1 MRKALHPLKNEEINV
16 PEYICDFGN
25 SVNVDTERVRCPIC
39 KQRMY
44 VVASSAPNSIGHFA
58 HMPNAA
64 FCPTKIKSAAPYAAL
79 PPLHPDPEAAR
90 IIKKTFRKNW
100 EKHFK
105 QLNTLVHG
113 LAYTEFIN
121 IMKAANAARVWEYAK
136 LEEFQLPY
144 VFATL
149 MDFPPEKSYTPKGKP
164 PVRICYFRC
173 WFDASVQRY
182 DDLWIHRNT
191 PLQLWRAWY
200 RLPEGKR
207 KPSIDDLISA
217 EAMNLEPDFLLH
229 DVSLHPY
236 ITDNIN
242 AWFDRNFKDD

>member
-64 FCPTKIKSAAPYAAL
+64 FCPTKITSAAPYAAL

-90 IIKKTFRKNW
+90 IIKRKFVQNW
-100 EKHFK
+100 EKHFC
-105 QLNTLVHG
+105 QLDWLVKG
-113 LAYTEFIN
+113 LAYQEFIEV
-121 IMKAANAARVWEYAK
+121 IKAANASRIWEYAK

-149 MDFPPEKSYTPKGKP
+149 TDFPPEKSYTPKDKP
-164 PVRICYFRC
+164 PKRKCYFRC

-191 PLQLWRAWY
+191 PLQFWRAWY
-200 RLPEGKR
+200 ALPAGKR
-207 KPSIDDLISA
+207 KPNAEDLIGA
-217 EAMNLEPDFLLH
+217 YPMNMDDDFLQR
-229 DVSLHPY
+229 DCSPTPY
-236 ITDNIN
+236 VVKKVNSWL
-242 AWFDRNFKDD
+242 AKNFKVD